1 MTQFSEHFTFKEI
14 ACPCCQVIKL
24 APGFIFDLEEVRRV
38 SRVRMDLTSCCRCE
52 KHNTEVGGHERSLH
66 LIDNEVHETDTCGVD
81 IIRPKNAFYFGSL
94 ISALSEL
101 QWSIRIY
108 REHIHA
114 DKRTKYTKLNLEK
127 IFQMAY

>member
-1 MTQFSEHFTFKEI
+1 MPQFSEHFTIKEI
-14 ACPCCQVIKL
+14 ACPCCGVIKL
-24 APGFIFDLEEVRRV
+24 APGFIYDLEEVRRV
-38 SRVRMDLTSCCRCE
+38 ARVRMDITSCCRCLS
-52 KHNTEVGGHERSLH
+52 HNTDVGGHERSLH
-66 LIDNEVHETDTCGVD
+66 LINNEVHETDTCGVD
-81 IIRPKNAFYFGSL
+81 IIRPKNSFYFGSL

-108 REHIHA
+108 KEHIHA